1 MGGACRAIVAG
12 AAISVALSGCVRTA
26 ARDIDM
32 GSNRYLVTV
41 NGNGYASVADL
52 EMLFQQRAREV
63 AFQHGFDSY
72 RVSEFSSGFE
82 RSPLGPRPIAK
93 GVVTVFNGPR
103 ATAAGQP
110 GRAAGSKSSGTAF
123 AVSRDGVLLTN
134 AHVAAGCAEVSVR
147 LADGSTVPASL
158 LAADGANDLALI
170 KIATPTPEH
179 AQMRGGAE
187 IRQGD
192 NVIAVGFPLHQDLSA
207 GTTLTTGTVSA
218 LAGARNDSRALQIS
232 APIQPG
238 NSGGPL
244 LDQSGNVVGIVT
256 ATMSTVAQ
264 AAKTGAIPENIN
276 FAIKNS
282 VARIFMDANGVT
294 YRTAPS
300 EKQLSN
306 AEIGDRARKF
316 TSFVTC
322 TS

>member
-1 MGGACRAIVAG
+1 MVRTCCAIAG
-12 AAISVALSGCVRTA
+12 WLAMSVALSGCVRTET
-26 ARDIDM
+26 RDIDM
-32 GSNRYLVTV
+32 GSNRYLVTASGS
-41 NGNGYASVADL
+41 GNATVAQL
-52 EMLFQQRAREV
+52 EQLFADRARDV
-63 AFQHGFDSY
+63 AHQHGFDSY

-82 RSPLGPRPIAK
+82 RTPFGPRPTAR
-93 GVVTVFNGPR
+93 GVVYVFNGPK
-103 ATAAGQP
+103 ATANGQP
-110 GRAAGSKSSGTAF
+110 GRPAGSKSSGTAF

-134 AHVAAGCAEVSVR
+134 AHVAASCAEISVR
-147 LADGSTVPASL
+147 LSDGSTASASL

-170 KIATPTPEH
+170 KIATPTPEQ
-179 AQMRGGAE
+179 AQWRSGAE

-192 NVIAVGFPLHQDLSA
+192 NVIAVGYPLHQQLSA

-218 LAGARNDSRALQIS
+218 LAGMKNDSRELQIS

-244 LDQSGNVVGIVT
+244 LDQSGNVVGVVT
-256 ATMSTVAQ
+256 ATMSTVVQAQ
-264 AAKTGAIPENIN
+264 KTGTIPENIN

-282 VARIFMDANGVT
+282 VARSFMDANGVT
-294 YRTAPS
+294 YQLAPS
-300 EKQLSN
+300 DKPLSN